1 MNDNFLFGSKMF
13 DQVFGTVMGTKFE
26 PSYACLSIGHQKET
40 NLFTQELPKYFLVLL
55 EYFSTCLNNLHPGI
69 KNWFEKAKLIQ
80 SDRFQHCQVL
90 NFLDIE
96 AILHSEN
103 TVETDIYCK
112 DTNAQ
117 WLPSI

>member
-1 MNDNFLFGSKMF
+1 MNDNLLFDSKMF
-13 DQVFGTVMGTKFE
+13 NQVFGTVMGTKCAL
-26 PSYACLSIGHQKET
+26 PYGCLTIGHQKET
-40 NLFTQELPKYFLVLL
+40 KLLPRNYQSTFLVLL
-55 EYFSTCLNNLHPGI
+55 EYFSTCLNNLLPGI

-80 SDRFQHCQVL
+80 SDHFQHCQVL

-117 WLPSI
+117 

>member
-1 MNDNFLFGSKMF
+1 MF
-13 DQVFGTVMGTKFE
+13 NQIFGTVMGTKFA
-26 PSYACLSIGHQKET
+26 PPYACLSIGHQKET
-40 NLFTQELPKYFLVLL
+40 NLFTQELPKYFYQSTFLVLL

-80 SDRFQHCQVL
+80 SDHFQHCQLL
-90 NFLDIE
+90 NVLDIE

-103 TVETDIYCK
+103 TVQTDIYCK

-117 WLPSI
+117 GLPSI